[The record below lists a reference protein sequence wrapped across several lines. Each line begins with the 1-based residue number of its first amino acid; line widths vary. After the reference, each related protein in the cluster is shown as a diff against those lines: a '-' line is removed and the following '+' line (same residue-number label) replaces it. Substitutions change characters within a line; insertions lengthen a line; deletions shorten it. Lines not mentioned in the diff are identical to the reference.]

1 MGWPFFAENR
11 RRRENREIDLFAKWP
26 FSRLFARFF
35 GHPPRKSFFVDSGQL
50 SSGNT
55 SVEVDTRET
64 LQNKGF
70 RSDVAALCLFEHF
83 GRVETASFCGPLLRI
98 IFSVGYYFV
107 RFHVRNFVEI
117 GFPSSKNA
125 WGCRTEL
132 VLKSVFFA
140 VCPLRAQIWRAGGAQ
155 RCRFF
160 FGGFRVPVKNGLA
173 AAVRRVFPSFPV
185 FFFDPVFENLKWS
198 SSHPRLF
205 LWVFFSF
212 VRILLGIGGNAALHV
227 CFWAVGLRPFLFFGG
242 FWGLLRKALFFPL
255 KKGYLGSFL
264 SVSLLCLPFVLL
276 GVFHFSLS
284 LSLSLS
290 LFLLFFLFF
299 FFLVVFSLFLPSLF
313 FGCSFLSCCFVFVSW
328 EEQHQNITFESFIF
342 IIYVCLFF
350 CFVFQICSYLCF
362 FII

>member
-1 MGWPFFAENR
+1 MSRVCASSSTWACRNGFILRTPLEDNFFR
-11 RRRENREIDLFAKWP
+11 RLLFCTVPCSKFCRNWV
-26 FSRLFARFF
+26 SKLKKRLGLQNWARFEK
-35 GHPPRKSFFVDSGQL
+35 RI
-50 SSGNT
+50 
-55 SVEVDTRET
+55 
-64 LQNKGF
+64 F
-70 RSDVAALCLFEHF
+70 RNVSAA
-83 GRVETASFCGPLLRI
+83 
-98 IFSVGYYFV
+98 
-107 RFHVRNFVEI
+107 
-117 GFPSSKNA
+117 
-125 WGCRTEL
+125 
-132 VLKSVFFA
+132 
-140 VCPLRAQIWRAGGAQ
+140 RAHWRAGGAQ

-160 FGGFRVPVKNGLA
+160 SWISGPCQKWPCRCGAEGFS
-173 AAVRRVFPSFPV
+173 VFSV
-185 FFFDPVFENLKWS
+185 FSFDPVFENLKWS

-227 CFWAVGLRPFLFFGG
+227 RFWAVGLRPFLFFWG

-276 GVFHFSLS
+276 GVFHLSLS

-290 LFLLFFLFF
+290 LFLLFFLVF
-299 FFLVVFSLFLPSLF
+299 FFLVVFSLFLPSLV
-313 FGCSFLSCCFVFVSW
+313 FGCFFLSCCFVFVSW